1 MPSPRELIDVPL
13 RVLLVEDNA
22 DDAFILERHLR
33 RAGYEVS
40 VRRVETE
47 DDMRAALQEEVRW
60 DAVLADYHLPSFSA
74 PAALALLKSTGRDI
88 PFIMM
93 SGAVDEETAV
103 SAMRAGAHD
112 YIAKQNLTR
121 LVPALERELKEA
133 DARRSRR
140 MTETA
145 LRSMEERFHR
155 LVEVMPL
162 AMLIS
167 DSDGR
172 ITYANQGIELL
183 LGYSQA
189 EIAGGT
195 LTLGRIFGTEEN
207 CLPCV
212 FAIQSGDAQAKLT
225 EPAEVECIHAS
236 GVRVPVL
243 VGAAELN
250 SEVPGSPAQ
259 IAAFLVDLTEQRR
272 SHEVLRRTEKLAAAG
287 RLAASIAHEINN
299 PLEAVTNCLYLLSQM
314 SLDEQA
320 RSFLDLAQRELNRVV
335 HITTQ
340 TLRFYRQSTKPV
352 ETDLHELFETVIA
365 LFEGRLRSQCIDV
378 DRQYGALPLVT
389 VHDGEIRQVMANLL
403 GNAIDAM
410 AATGGRLVLRTGL
423 SRDWSTDRPGIVF
436 TIADTG
442 TGIDAA
448 TRAHLFEPFYSTKGI
463 TGTGLGLWVSRG
475 IIEKHAGR
483 IALRSSSGLHAGT
496 VFRIFLPF
504 AASATPTAAVSDA
517 PLLQVPA

>member
-1 MPSPRELIDVPL
+1 MPTSQQLNGTPL

-33 RAGYEVS
+33 RAGYSVF
-40 VRRVETE
+40 VRRVETGE
-47 DDMRAALQEEVRW
+47 DMREALSAESAWNVI
-60 DAVLADYHLPSFSA
+60 LADYHLPTFSA
-74 PAALALLKSTGRDI
+74 PAALTLLKSTGHDI

-112 YIAKQNLTR
+112 YIAKQNLAR
-121 LVPALERELKEA
+121 LVPAIEREVKEA
-133 DARRSRR
+133 EARRARR
-140 MTETA
+140 QTESA

-155 LVEVMPL
+155 LVEAMPL
-162 AMLIS
+162 ALLIS
-167 DSDGR
+167 DIDGR
-172 ITYANQGIELL
+172 ITYANQGIENL

-189 EIAGGT
+189 EIASGAVT
-195 LTLGRIFGTEEN
+195 LSRIFGTSGIG
-207 CLPCV
+207 LPCAV
-212 FAIQSGDAQAKLT
+212 GPSKT
-225 EPAEVECIHAS
+225 SEPAEVECINAS
-236 GVRVPVL
+236 GARVPVL
-243 VGAAELN
+243 VGSAELN
-250 SEVPGSPAQ
+250 PGSQDSAPQ

-272 SHEVLRRTEKLAAAG
+272 SQEVLRRTEKLAAAG

-299 PLEAVTNCLYLLSQM
+299 PLEAVTNCLYLLGQM
-314 SLDEQA
+314 QFDEQA
-320 RSFLDLAQRELNRVV
+320 RTFLDLAQRELNRVV

-340 TLRFYRQSTKPV
+340 TLRFYRQSTKPI
-352 ETDLHELFETVIA
+352 ETDLHELLETVVA
-365 LFEGRLRSQCIDV
+365 LYEGRLRSQCIQIE
-378 DRQYGALPLVT
+378 REYGQLPPVV

-410 AATGGRLVLRTGL
+410 ASSGGRLVLRTAV
-423 SRDWSTDRPGIVF
+423 SRDWATGREGFSF

-475 IIEKHAGR
+475 IVEKHGGR
-483 IALRSSSGLHAGT
+483 ISLRSHAAQNGGT

-504 AASATPTAAVSDA
+504 AAPPVEIAST
-517 PLLQVPA
+517 PLLQVTA